1 MNIKRW
7 AFWMSLISLI
17 ISLGTIAVIA
27 MNVWNISIIDSNS
40 FISGLVA
47 IMTLIFS
54 LLVGFQIYNAI
65 DINQRMKEIDFLKK
79 ELVEKEQQ
87 LRKEIQEIQ
96 KVQDCYIKE
105 FKMGGNILQARTFA
119 LDTEYFYSAFVKMLT
134 AIRCALDVDI
144 KEEYESYLD
153 ELKKYMLMLNSGY
166 PFDGSKEDV
175 KQTVQLYR
183 NSYKDVDEAIRKHK
197 NYYNIKFLYE
207 PLMADFEKRL
217 NGIAQMKAMSET
229 EVGKEKEV

>member
-1 MNIKRW
+1 MEKKSYITSIV
-7 AFWMSLISLI
+7 AL
-17 ISLGTIAVIA
+17 V
-27 MNVWNISIIDSNS
+27 ISIITIILFFVRVSPNSVVDSNT
-40 FISGLVA
+40 FISILVA
-47 IMTLIFS
+47 IMTLVFS
-54 LLVGFQIYNAI
+54 ILVGYQIYNAI
-65 DINQRMKEIDFLKK
+65 EINQRMKEIDFLKK

-105 FKMGGNILQARTFA
+105 FKMGGNILQARTLA

-207 PLMADFEKRL
+207 PLMREFDKRL